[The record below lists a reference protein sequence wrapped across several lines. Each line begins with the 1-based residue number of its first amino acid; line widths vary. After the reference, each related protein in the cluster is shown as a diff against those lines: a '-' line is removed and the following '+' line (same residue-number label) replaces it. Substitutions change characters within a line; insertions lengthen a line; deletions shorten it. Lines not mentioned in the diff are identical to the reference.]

1 MSVINMS
8 ANIPSTT
15 DSVRPEDASDVP
27 SDTFELSPADFPV
40 AQ

>member
-15 DSVRPEDASDVP
+15 DSVRPEDASDVAP
-27 SDTFELSPADFPV
+27 IVLEYL
-40 AQ
+40 